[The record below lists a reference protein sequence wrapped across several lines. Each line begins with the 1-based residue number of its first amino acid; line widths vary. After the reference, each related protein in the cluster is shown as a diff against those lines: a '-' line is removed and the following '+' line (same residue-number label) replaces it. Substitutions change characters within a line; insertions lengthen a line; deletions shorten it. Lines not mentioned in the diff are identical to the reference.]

1 MISPFKVLGV
11 VDNTPTEECR
21 KAYRKLCAKY
31 HPDNSKTGDRE
42 KFDEV
47 QKAWGMIESGNFMT
61 FKLPKSR
68 SLSHRS
74 LFEFSVVFD

>member
-1 MISPFKVLGV
+1 MVNPFKVLGV
-11 VDNTPTEECR
+11 ADDTPTDVCK

-31 HPDNSKTGDRE
+31 HPDSPTGDRE

-47 QKAWGMIESGNFMT
+47 QKAWGMIESGNYVT
-61 FKLPKSR
+61 LKLPKSR

-74 LFEFSVVFD
+74 LFEFTVVFD